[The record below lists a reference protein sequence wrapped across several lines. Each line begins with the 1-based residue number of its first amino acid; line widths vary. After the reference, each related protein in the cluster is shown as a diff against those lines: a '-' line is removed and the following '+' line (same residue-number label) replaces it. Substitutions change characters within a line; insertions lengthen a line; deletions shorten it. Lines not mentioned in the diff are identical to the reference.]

1 MPKSLANRKKRK
13 VSPAKPASLVKEVY
27 DFLLREIISGAIAPG
42 SYLSEVSLVERF
54 HASRT
59 PIREALIHL
68 YKEGLLQKGPFKGYV
83 VASMSLDSI
92 RELFELRLLLEPAAA
107 RLAARNPAR
116 KIIEQLEQAHVRM
129 QHAAEANVR
138 SFQDFLDL
146 SEMDSHFHNSIAE
159 ASGNKKMAKVIA
171 EIMHHFERFHSN
183 CYQNSPWVSS
193 TLSEHKNLLK
203 AIASGDPAQ
212 AEQLMLLH
220 IRNAIER
227 AKELSLGMLSDP
239 AVEIRHLP
247 RV

>member
-1 MPKSLANRKKRK
+1 MPKSLANRRKRK
-13 VSPAKPASLVKEVY
+13 VSPVKPGSLVKEVY
-27 DFLLREIISGAIAPG
+27 NFLLREIISGAIAPG

-107 RLAARNPAR
+107 RLAARNPGAR

-129 QHAAEANVR
+129 QRAEAQVR
-138 SFQDFLDL
+138 SFQDFLSL
-146 SEMDSHFHNSIAE
+146 SEMDTHFHKSIAE
-159 ASGNKKMAKVIA
+159 ASGNKKMAKVIS
-171 EIMHHFERFHSN
+171 EIMNQFERFHSN

-203 AIASGDPAQ
+203 AIGSGDPAK

-227 AKELSLGMLSDP
+227 AKELSLGMLGDP
-239 AVEIRHLP
+239 EVELRHVP

>member
-1 MPKSLANRKKRK
+1 MPKSLANRQKRK
-13 VSPAKPASLVKEVY
+13 ASPAKPASLVKEVY

-54 HASRT
+54 NASRT

-68 YKEGLLQKGPFKGYV
+68 YKEGLLQKGPFKGYL

-107 RLAARNPAR
+107 RLAARNPGAR
-116 KIIEQLEQAHVRM
+116 KIVERLQQVHTQM
-129 QHAAEANVR
+129 QHAEAQVR

-146 SEMDSHFHNSIAE
+146 SEMDSQFHKSIAE
-159 ASGNKKMAKVIA
+159 ASGNKKLAKVIA
-171 EIMHHFERFHSN
+171 EIMNQFERFHSN
-183 CYQNSPWVSS
+183 CYRSSPWVSS

-203 AIASGDPAQ
+203 AIEAGDPGQ

-239 AVEIRHLP
+239 GVEVRQLH